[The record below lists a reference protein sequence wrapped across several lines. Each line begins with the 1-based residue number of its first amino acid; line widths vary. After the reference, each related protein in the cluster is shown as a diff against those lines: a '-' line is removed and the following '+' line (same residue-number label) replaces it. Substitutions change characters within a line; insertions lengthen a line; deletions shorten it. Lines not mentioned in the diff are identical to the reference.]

1 MLLKRIK
8 YHNFRPFIG
17 DQEILLDVVDE
28 DKNVVVLLGDNT
40 HGKSTFVLSFVWC
53 LYGESRFNEKD
64 SILNERIARELSPGE
79 TDTAFVEI
87 EFEDYNTQYIIRRT
101 QKFEKLS
108 NGKLKNGTD
117 EAEMAYTDKDG
128 VTRRVQKSDISSI
141 VRTILPMDLSSY
153 FFFEGE
159 KDNEIN
165 KAELGDAVRTLL
177 GLTAFSNMKFHLY
190 GPHTARNYY
199 STSVMGM
206 FENMQAGIS
215 SEEVE
220 RILAKK
226 RDFEKKLGEY
236 QNDKTICEVNI
247 DDYLKKKE
255 RIEEKLRQAEPS
267 KELQKRRDELDKFI
281 QKANKDLEKCQSKL
295 IDSFGKKSMH
305 LFIKPLLVPAKKR
318 MEEMDVVDKGIRGI
332 DAQALDELLARK
344 KCLCGTELREGSMA
358 FKELMKY
365 YDILPPKAVG
375 TLITELEDSMSD
387 SVQNCADFVK
397 EFDSNYE
404 DILELRKNI
413 NDYEKKV
420 NVISKELAE
429 MAECDIATLEETKR
443 EYVKN
448 IKDLTEKKEMLI
460 ANISAVNSDI
470 SNINKE
476 FNDSKDKSEKA
487 AKYQLYF
494 KYAEEIYNWLNREY
508 GKREK
513 DMLKRLNE
521 NVSHIFNEMYNGKRQ
536 VFIDEN
542 YKFIMTYD
550 GGKVDT
556 TGGLRAIQYFSYVG
570 GLVKLAHDVMNER
583 NQPLATNLG
592 EQYPL
597 VLDAAFS
604 HADEKHTKN
613 ISKELAK
620 CTSQLIFAL
629 MYKDWRYAKEG
640 IDTKVARIYYFEKI
654 DEMEV
659 HIIEKGV

>member
-17 DQEILLDVVDE
+17 DQEILLDVVDA

-64 SILNERIARELSPGE
+64 SILNERIARELITGG

-87 EFEDYNTQYIIRRT
+87 EFEDDNTQYIIRRT

-117 EAEMAYTDKDG
+117 EAEMAYTDING
-128 VTRRVQKSDISSI
+128 VTRSIPKSDIPSI
-141 VRTILPMDLSSY
+141 IRTILPLDLSSY

-177 GLTAFSNMKFHLY
+177 GLTAFSNMKLHLY

-206 FENMQAGIS
+206 FENMQAGFS
-215 SEEVE
+215 SGEVE
-220 RILAKK
+220 RILARK
-226 RDFEKKLGEY
+226 RDLEKKLGEY
-236 QNDKTICEVNI
+236 QEEKAICEANI

-255 RIEEKLRQAEPS
+255 RIEEKLRHAEPS
-267 KELQKRRDELDKFI
+267 KELQKRRDELEKFI

-295 IDSFGKKSMH
+295 IDGFGKKSMH
-305 LFIKPLLVPAKKR
+305 LFIKPLLEPAMAR
-318 MEEMDVVDKGIRGI
+318 MEAMDVVDKGIRGI

-375 TLITELEDSMSD
+375 TLITELEDSISD
-387 SVQNCADFVK
+387 SVQNCSDFVK

-420 NVISKELAE
+420 SVISKELAE

-448 IKDLTEKKEMLI
+448 IKDLTEKKKCLLL
-460 ANISAVNSDI
+460 ISA
-470 SNINKE
+470 
-476 FNDSKDKSEKA
+476 
-487 AKYQLYF
+487 L
-494 KYAEEIYNWLNREY
+494 
-508 GKREK
+508 
-513 DMLKRLNE
+513 
-521 NVSHIFNEMYNGKRQ
+521 
-536 VFIDEN
+536 
-542 YKFIMTYD
+542 
-550 GGKVDT
+550 
-556 TGGLRAIQYFSYVG
+556 
-570 GLVKLAHDVMNER
+570 
-583 NQPLATNLG
+583 
-592 EQYPL
+592 
-597 VLDAAFS
+597 
-604 HADEKHTKN
+604 
-613 ISKELAK
+613 
-620 CTSQLIFAL
+620 
-629 MYKDWRYAKEG
+629 
-640 IDTKVARIYYFEKI
+640 
-654 DEMEV
+654 
-659 HIIEKGV
+659 

>member
-64 SILNERIARELSPGE
+64 SILNARVARELKTGE

-87 EFEDYNTQYIIRRT
+87 EFEDDSTQYTIRRT
-101 QKFEKLS
+101 QRFEKLADG
-108 NGKLKNGTD
+108 NIKNGID
-117 EAEMAYTDKDG
+117 EAEMTRTDKDG

-141 VRTILPMDLSSY
+141 VKTILPMDLSTY

-177 GLTAFSNMKFHLY
+177 GLAAFGNMKFHIY

-199 STSVMGM
+199 SNSVMGM
-206 FENMQAGIS
+206 FESMQAGLS
-215 SEEVE
+215 SGEVD

-226 RDFEKKLGEY
+226 YDLENKLSEY
-236 QNDKTICEVNI
+236 QKEKDIYEVNI
-247 DDYLKKKE
+247 NDYMQKKD

-267 KELQKRRDELDKFI
+267 KQLQKNRDELEKFI
-281 QKANKDLEKCQSKL
+281 QKASKDLQKCQSKL
-295 IDSFGKKSMH
+295 VDSFGKKSMH
-305 LFIKPLLVPAKKR
+305 LFIKPLLEPAMAR
-318 MEEMDVVDKGIRGI
+318 MEAMDVVDKGIRGI

-358 FKELMKY
+358 YKELMKY

-375 TLITELEDSMSD
+375 TLITELEDSMAES
-387 SVQNCADFVK
+387 SQNCTDFIK
-397 EFDSNYE
+397 EFDGNYE
-404 DILELRKNI
+404 DILELRNSI
-413 NDYEKKV
+413 NEYEKEV
-420 NVISKELAE
+420 AEISKQLAE
-429 MAECDIATLEETKR
+429 MEECDIATLEETKR
-443 EYVKN
+443 NYARN
-448 IKDLTEKKEMLI
+448 IRDLTEKKETVI
-460 ANISAVNSDI
+460 ANISAVESDI
-470 SNINKE
+470 TSINKK
-476 FNDSKDKSEKA
+476 FNESKDKSEKS
-487 AKYQLYF
+487 AKYHLYF

-508 GKREK
+508 GKSEK
-513 DMLKRLNE
+513 DMLKRLNK

-536 VFIDEN
+536 VSIDEN

-583 NQPLATNLG
+583 NKTLAKLG

-640 IDTKVARIYYFEKI
+640 IDTKVARVYYFEKI